1 MDYKNICYVNFVV
14 NIMLLRIN
22 EISTWFL
29 RGKIFLFGRKV
40 RKSLRKKK
48 LT

>member
-1 MDYKNICYVNFVV
+1 MDYKNISYVNFVV
-14 NIMLLRIN
+14 KILLFRIN
-22 EISTWFL
+22 EMRTWFL
-29 RGKIFLFGRKV
+29 RSKIFLFGRKV